1 GSSADG
7 PRPAPQPVS
16 SGAPARRSGRLAGPR
31 RPRRDGRSGM
41 DRSSFDAFVGGLGQ
55 GNERRG
61 KGVTKRPPP
70 PMRPEPPA
78 RASSLWRYA
87 STIDAGGP
95 SLMIRD
101 ILYRKPGKVRPM
113 VEKFVAMAKLGEK
126 NGMGRMRV
134 YTDVSA
140 EQYWTVVSGIE
151 VE

>member
-1 GSSADG
+1 
-7 PRPAPQPVS
+7 
-16 SGAPARRSGRLAGPR
+16 
-31 RPRRDGRSGM
+31 
-41 DRSSFDAFVGGLGQ
+41 
-55 GNERRG
+55 
-61 KGVTKRPPP
+61 RPPP

-101 ILYRKPGKVRPM
+101 IMYRKPGKVRPM

-126 NGMGRMRV
+126 NGMGRMRA

-140 EQYWTVVSGIE
+140 EQYWTVVSEIE
-151 VE
+151 VESLERFMSMGPEAGAGTGARPVPATTGVAVPCARRSASRAKRG